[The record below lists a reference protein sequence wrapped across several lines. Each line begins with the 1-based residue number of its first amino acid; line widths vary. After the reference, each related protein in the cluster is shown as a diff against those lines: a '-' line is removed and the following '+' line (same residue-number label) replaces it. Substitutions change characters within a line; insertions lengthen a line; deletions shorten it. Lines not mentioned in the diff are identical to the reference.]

1 MPCAHAGKIAYAP
14 YICQNNA
21 QELGAGQGA
30 ALGLCAPSGSSARAE
45 DPAAPE
51 WPDMQK
57 SRSMSGSCARSAR
70 LKHDSGSGLQPLLAA
85 YMPPLRM
92 ARGCGPLPASPQRR
106 ALFVDKQNA
115 QTRTVR
121 LGVLLVEH
129 RRFELLTPTMP
140 LWCATNCANAPSVG
154 DESHYTI
161 LLTKKQP
168 PGENFFGTAAPGRRG
183 TPCAYGV
190 IAGGSAAAR
199 GWPDGPDRRRTSA
212 IGAFWCA
219 RPRAKE
225 SAAAPGWPRS
235 AGAPGKGTSPK

>member
-70 LKHDSGSGLQPLLAA
+70 LKHDSGSGLQPPLAA

-92 ARGCGPLPASPQRR
+92 ARGCGPFLHPRR
-106 ALFVDKQNA
+106 D
-115 QTRTVR
+115 
-121 LGVLLVEH
+121 
-129 RRFELLTPTMP
+129 
-140 LWCATNCANAPSVG
+140 APSLSISKTPKHGQRVWAFSWS
-154 DESHYTI
+154 DRP
-161 LLTKKQP
+161 K
-168 PGENFFGTAAPGRRG
+168 RREIPQ
-183 TPCAYGV
+183 TPV
-190 IAGGSAAAR
+190 ETGG
-199 GWPDGPDRRRTSA
+199 PE
-212 IGAFWCA
+212 C
-219 RPRAKE
+219 
-225 SAAAPGWPRS
+225 PRS
-235 AGAPGKGTSPK
+235 VLYTR